1 MKSWQVSR
9 RQTIDMRSTVL
20 NYGSLATIVHVTNP
34 AVYDEKKYSETSPRE
49 ETVPLLS
56 DRDQRTLAR
65 MVRDYVDG
73 VACRCANHGCLDC
86 HG

>member
-1 MKSWQVSR
+1 LLLDESSVAGHLHYGLIAREPMSR
-9 RQTIDMRSTVL
+9 NRLCTMR
-20 NYGSLATIVHVTNP
+20 
-34 AVYDEKKYSETSPRE
+34 KQYSGTLQKE
-49 ETVPLLS
+49 EAVPLLA